1 MYSQDY
7 EYPSYPGSAN
17 RAEVHIQSLMMVEVS
32 GYHDQWLRPYQTN
45 INARN
50 LERITDAIG
59 HYNGSVPGNQL
70 STITREMIL
79 PSAYTEKVK
88 GQNKSIQIPNGWGQ
102 SRFTFSLVVSVT
114 RNGIETIEM
123 VNGYTDVM
131 DIAKDSRGNVLISP
145 DTLFYINSISTV
157 KTSRKGGRY
166 SGVPLITDSYSVFGG
181 STGKEPYHGSN
192 VIKMTPDNI
201 IESTDLS
208 GMLDASSFPGSN
220 VQVIEPKMVSFLPTL
235 SSRKNNSPTHYL
247 GKTISAYHR
256 SVELGMNVGMG
267 DYTSITD
274 QARSAIADKGI
285 NETEFIYLLSLDKSV
300 MGYTTSFTYRK
311 LCQLDPT
318 IDARAGVTLTNY
330 TSNQNTAPWSAPT
343 IETQTAAIVSN
354 MVTNLMLNY
363 SLTELVFQ
371 STNMMAQSHHYFDSA
386 ESVTRVKKIH
396 GLNSQ
401 VDYRQVHKMIEEII
415 NEELVPVISANNNIG
430 YELYVNASI
439 NLDINITITI
449 DGSQDRDVVFVFP
462 SFADSLNSPMLTTDQ
477 QTYNRVTDDIGTILN
492 RVTDRLVDGYISD
505 DPVANRS
512 PSSNLRGD
520 VLTAM
525 GGDFDGVERAPAG
538 IF

>member
-50 LERITDAIG
+50 LERVTDAIS

-70 STITREMIL
+70 ATITREMIL

-102 SRFTFSLVVSVT
+102 SRFTFSLIVSVT

-131 DIAKDSRGNVLISP
+131 DIAKDRHGNVLISP

-166 SGVPLITDSYSVFGG
+166 GGVPLITDSYSVFGG

-201 IESTDLS
+201 IESTELS
-208 GMLDASSFPGSN
+208 GMLDASSLPSSN
-220 VQVIEPKMVSFLPTL
+220 VQVIEPKMVSFLPSL

-267 DYTSITD
+267 DYTSVID
-274 QARSAIADKGI
+274 QARSAISDKGI
-285 NETEFIYLLSLDKSV
+285 SETEFIYLLSLDKSV
-300 MGYTTSFTYRK
+300 MGHTTSFTYRK

-318 IDARAGVTLTNY
+318 IDARAGVTLTSY
-330 TSNQNTAPWSAPT
+330 SSNQNTAPWSAPT

-371 STNMMAQSHHYFDSA
+371 STNMITQSHHYFDSA
-386 ESVTRVKKIH
+386 DSVTRVEKIH

-415 NEELVPVISANNNIG
+415 DEELVPVISANNNIG
-430 YELYVNASI
+430 YDLYVNASI
-439 NLDINITITI
+439 NLDISITITI
-449 DGSQDRDVVFVFP
+449 DGSPDRDVVFVFP
-462 SFADSLNSPMLTTDQ
+462 SFADSLNSPMLTTDP

-492 RVTDRLVDGYISD
+492 KVTDRLVDGYISD

-512 PSSNLRGD
+512 PASNLYGD
-520 VLTAM
+520 VATTM
-525 GGDFDGVERAPAG
+525 GGDRVDGEREPAG

>member
-7 EYPSYPGSAN
+7 NYPSYATNAN
-17 RAEVHIQSLMMVEVS
+17 KAEVVIKSLMLVEVS

-50 LERITDAIG
+50 LDRVTDIIS
-59 HYNGSVPGNQL
+59 HYNGSIPGNQL
-70 STITREMIL
+70 ASITREMIL

-102 SRFTFSLVVSVT
+102 SRFSFSLVVSVT

-131 DIAKDSRGNVLISP
+131 DIAKDSHGNVLIAP

-166 SGVPLITDSYSVFGG
+166 QGVPLITDSYSVFGG

-201 IESTDLS
+201 IESTELS
-208 GMLDASSFPGSN
+208 GMLDGTSIPGSN
-220 VQVIEPKMVSFLPTL
+220 LQVIEPKMVSYLPSL

-267 DYTSITD
+267 DYTSVID
-274 QARSAIADKGI
+274 QARSAISDKGI
-285 NETEFIYLLSLDKSV
+285 SETEFIYLLSLDKSV
-300 MGYTTSFTYRK
+300 MGHTTSFTYQK

-318 IDARAGVTLTNY
+318 IDARAGVTLTHY

-371 STNMMAQSHHYFDSA
+371 STNMMTRSQHYFDSA
-386 ESVTRVKKIH
+386 DSVTRVEKIH

-415 NEELVPVISANNNIG
+415 DEELVPVISANGNIG
-430 YELYVNASI
+430 YDLYVNASI
-439 NLDINITITI
+439 NMDISITITI
-449 DGSQDRDVVFVFP
+449 DGSPDRDVVFVFP

-477 QTYNRVTDDIGTILN
+477 QTYNRVTDDIGAILN
-492 RVTDRLVDGYISD
+492 KVTDNLVDGFISD

-512 PSSNLRGD
+512 PASNLYGD
-520 VLTAM
+520 VQHAM
-525 GGDFDGVERAPAG
+525 GQGSEDSIG